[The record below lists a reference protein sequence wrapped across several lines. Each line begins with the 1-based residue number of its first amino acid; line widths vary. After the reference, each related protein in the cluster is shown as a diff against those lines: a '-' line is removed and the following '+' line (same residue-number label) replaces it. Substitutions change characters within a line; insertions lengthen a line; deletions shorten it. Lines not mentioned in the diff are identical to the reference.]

1 MKKIKNVVLFAVAIL
16 LSITSM
22 AQTKKDIIDIAEGSK
37 EHTTLVQAIKA
48 AELLTTFKG
57 TGPFTLFAP
66 NNSAFENLSPGTLDN
81 LLKPE
86 NKSKLAGILKYHVVS
101 GDLNADAISA
111 AIKKGDGKTVLT
123 TLTGEKLTAT
133 IVNGNFVLTDEKGGK
148 ATVTLTNLSG
158 TNGVIHV
165 IDSVLL
171 PRD

>member
-22 AQTKKDIIDIAEGSK
+22 AQTKKNIIDIAEGSK